1 MTLTLL
7 HTDPA
12 PRADAALD
20 QAVKVAVANIRQ
32 GKPATARL
40 VLDRAQRH
48 ADNLMAGALC

>member
-1 MTLTLL
+1 MLTLL

-20 QAVKVAVANIRQ
+20 QAVKIAVAHIRQ
-32 GKPATARL
+32 GQPHTARL

-48 ADNLMAGALC
+48 ADELLAGAPC